1 MGEEGHPQCNTAL
14 FFQFLPSTHRE
25 EEMILVK
32 FKFGQS

>member
-14 FFQFLPSTHRE
+14 FFQFLPSTHKE

-32 FKFGQS
+32 FKLKQ